1 LTVNVADGLTAHAA
15 RTAPKAKSGLA
26 FRPAVSLAAVFLVLV
41 VAWAVAPTLFTSE
54 TPFDTDIEAAL
65 QAPSLQHWF
74 GTDASGRDI
83 FTRVVFG
90 ARSSLLIGA
99 GATALALIAAIV
111 FGFAAGLG
119 GRFTDGAISRF
130 LEVVLA
136 LPGLLLALLFIAVL
150 GPGVATEII
159 AVAIGSAA
167 GYAWMVRGQVIA
179 VKDSGYVSAA
189 VALEAFLSAANLTL
203 ISGQAGI
210 LLLASLGATLVI
222 VAGSVDLSVGS
233 IALLTGAVLASLINA
248 GVGNP
253 ILVLLI
259 AIAVGAA
266 IGLLNGVVFAYGR
279 VPSFIATLGTL
290 SLFAGIGLTILQGST
305 INFTD
310 QGIRNL
316 AIGQLIPN
324 IQNAALIAVVA
335 FLVVWFFARRTRF
348 GLYVYAVGGNERVV
362 ELAGVST
369 RRVKVLILIV
379 SGITAGLA
387 GLLLTAQLG
396 AAGPTTGST
405 ILLDSV
411 VAIVIGGT
419 ALSGGVGGVGRTV
432 LGVLILT
439 VLSNGLNQIGAADYT
454 QTIIKGLVIIVAAVF
469 TMASQRKLIV
479 K

>member
-1 LTVNVADGLTAHAA
+1 MTTELTPTISPVDVPP
-15 RTAPKAKSGLA
+15 AP
-26 FRPAVSLAAVFLVLV
+26 V
-41 VAWAVAPTLFTSE
+41 VAGGPR
-54 TPFDTDIEAAL
+54 
-65 QAPSLQHWF
+65 
-74 GTDASGRDI
+74 ASIFKRVNIVRD
-83 FTRVVFG
+83 V
-90 ARSSLLIGA
+90 LP
-99 GATALALIAAIV
+99 IAA
-111 FGFAAGLG
+111 
-119 GRFTDGAISRF
+119 
-130 LEVVLA
+130 
-136 LPGLLLALLFIAVL
+136 LLALVVYF
-150 GPGVATEII
+150 
-159 AVAIGSAA
+159 S
-167 GYAWMVRGQVIA
+167 VRA
-179 VKDSGYVSAA
+179 
-189 VALEAFLSAANLTL
+189 EAFLSAANLTL

-222 VAGSVDLSVGS
+222 IAGSVDLSVGS

-248 GVGNP
+248 GIGSPAV
-253 ILVLLI
+253 VLLI
-259 AIAVGAA
+259 AVAVGAA

-310 QGIRNL
+310 QGIRDL

-324 IQNAALIAVVA
+324 VQNAALIAIVA
-335 FLVVWFFARRTRF
+335 FLVVWFFAKRTRF

-362 ELAGVST
+362 ELAGVNT
-369 RRVKVLILIV
+369 RRLKVLILIV

-411 VAIVIGGT
+411 AAIVIGGT

>member
-1 LTVNVADGLTAHAA
+1 MTTELTAPAHESISTEPVA
-15 RTAPKAKSGLA
+15 TPNSSPSGLFA
-26 FRPAVSLAAVFLVLV
+26 RVNLVRDVLPLAA
-41 VAWAVAPTLFTSE
+41 
-54 TPFDTDIEAAL
+54 
-65 QAPSLQHWF
+65 
-74 GTDASGRDI
+74 
-83 FTRVVFG
+83 
-90 ARSSLLIGA
+90 
-99 GATALALIAAIV
+99 
-111 FGFAAGLG
+111 
-119 GRFTDGAISRF
+119 
-130 LEVVLA
+130 
-136 LPGLLLALLFIAVL
+136 LLALVVFF
-150 GPGVATEII
+150 
-159 AVAIGSAA
+159 S
-167 GYAWMVRGQVIA
+167 VRA
-179 VKDSGYVSAA
+179 
-189 VALEAFLSAANLTL
+189 EAFLTAANLTL

-233 IALLTGAVLASLINA
+233 IALLTGAVVASLIND
-248 GVGNP
+248 GFGNP
-253 ILVLLI
+253 FLVLLI
-259 AIAVGAA
+259 AVAVGAA

-305 INFTD
+305 INFTN
-310 QGIRNL
+310 QGIRDL
-316 AIGQLIPN
+316 AIGQFIPN
-324 IQNAALIAVVA
+324 IQNAALIALLA
-335 FLVVWFFARRTRF
+335 LAVVWFFARRTRF
-348 GLYVYAVGGNERVV
+348 GLYVYAIGGNEKVV
-362 ELAGVST
+362 ELAGVKT
-369 RRVKVLILIV
+369 RRVKVLILVV

-396 AAGPTTGST
+396 AAGPTLGSQ

-411 VAIVIGGT
+411 AAIVIGGT

>member
-1 LTVNVADGLTAHAA
+1 MTTELTVPVPDAVTPEPVA
-15 RTAPKAKSGLA
+15 APTSSTTGVFSRVNLV
-26 FRPAVSLAAVFLVLV
+26 RDVLPLAA
-41 VAWAVAPTLFTSE
+41 
-54 TPFDTDIEAAL
+54 
-65 QAPSLQHWF
+65 
-74 GTDASGRDI
+74 
-83 FTRVVFG
+83 
-90 ARSSLLIGA
+90 
-99 GATALALIAAIV
+99 
-111 FGFAAGLG
+111 
-119 GRFTDGAISRF
+119 
-130 LEVVLA
+130 
-136 LPGLLLALLFIAVL
+136 LLALVVFF
-150 GPGVATEII
+150 
-159 AVAIGSAA
+159 S
-167 GYAWMVRGQVIA
+167 VRA
-179 VKDSGYVSAA
+179 
-189 VALEAFLSAANLTL
+189 EAFLTAANLTL

-233 IALLTGAVLASLINA
+233 IALLTGAVVASLIND
-248 GVGNP
+248 GFGNP
-253 ILVLLI
+253 FLVLLI

-305 INFTD
+305 INFTN
-310 QGIRNL
+310 QGIRDL
-316 AIGQLIPN
+316 AIGQFIPN
-324 IQNAALIAVVA
+324 IQNAALIALLA
-335 FLVVWFFARRTRF
+335 LAVVWFFARRTRF
-348 GLYVYAVGGNERVV
+348 GLYVYAVGGNEKVV
-362 ELAGVST
+362 ELAGVKT
-369 RRVKVLILIV
+369 RRVKVLILVV

-396 AAGPTTGST
+396 AAGPTLGSQ

-411 VAIVIGGT
+411 AAIVIGGT

>member
-1 LTVNVADGLTAHAA
+1 MTTELSPATPSVDVPSPAPASHTATPRAAVLKRVNVVRDIL
-15 RTAPKAKSGLA
+15 P
-26 FRPAVSLAAVFLVLV
+26 LAAL
-41 VAWAVAPTLFTSE
+41 
-54 TPFDTDIEAAL
+54 
-65 QAPSLQHWF
+65 
-74 GTDASGRDI
+74 
-83 FTRVVFG
+83 
-90 ARSSLLIGA
+90 
-99 GATALALIAAIV
+99 LALIV
-111 FGFAAGLG
+111 YF
-119 GRFTDGAISRF
+119 S
-130 LEVVLA
+130 
-136 LPGLLLALLFIAVL
+136 
-150 GPGVATEII
+150 
-159 AVAIGSAA
+159 
-167 GYAWMVRGQVIA
+167 VRA
-179 VKDSGYVSAA
+179 
-189 VALEAFLSAANLTL
+189 EAFLSAANLTL

-222 VAGSVDLSVGS
+222 IAGSVDLSVGS

-248 GVGNP
+248 GIGNP
-253 ILVLLI
+253 ILVSLI
-259 AIAVGAA
+259 AIVVGAA

-310 QGIRNL
+310 QGIRDL

-369 RRVKVLILIV
+369 RRVKVLILVV

-411 VAIVIGGT
+411 AAIVIGGT

>member
-1 LTVNVADGLTAHAA
+1 MTTELSPAAPSVDVPSPAPNVGAPRAAVLKRVNVVRDIL
-15 RTAPKAKSGLA
+15 P
-26 FRPAVSLAAVFLVLV
+26 LAAL
-41 VAWAVAPTLFTSE
+41 
-54 TPFDTDIEAAL
+54 
-65 QAPSLQHWF
+65 
-74 GTDASGRDI
+74 
-83 FTRVVFG
+83 
-90 ARSSLLIGA
+90 
-99 GATALALIAAIV
+99 LALIV
-111 FGFAAGLG
+111 YF
-119 GRFTDGAISRF
+119 S
-130 LEVVLA
+130 
-136 LPGLLLALLFIAVL
+136 
-150 GPGVATEII
+150 
-159 AVAIGSAA
+159 
-167 GYAWMVRGQVIA
+167 VRA
-179 VKDSGYVSAA
+179 
-189 VALEAFLSAANLTL
+189 EAFLSAANLTL

-222 VAGSVDLSVGS
+222 IAGSVDLSVGS

-248 GVGNP
+248 GIGNP
-253 ILVLLI
+253 ILVSLI
-259 AIAVGAA
+259 AIVVGAA
-266 IGLLNGVVFAYGR
+266 IGLVNGVVFAYGR

-310 QGIRNL
+310 QGIRDL

-369 RRVKVLILIV
+369 RRVKVLILVV

-411 VAIVIGGT
+411 AAIVIGGT

>member
-1 LTVNVADGLTAHAA
+1 MTAELTVPAPETIAAEPHVAA
-15 RTAPKAKSGLA
+15 RASLPGVFARVNLV
-26 FRPAVSLAAVFLVLV
+26 RDVLPLAA
-41 VAWAVAPTLFTSE
+41 
-54 TPFDTDIEAAL
+54 
-65 QAPSLQHWF
+65 
-74 GTDASGRDI
+74 
-83 FTRVVFG
+83 
-90 ARSSLLIGA
+90 
-99 GATALALIAAIV
+99 
-111 FGFAAGLG
+111 
-119 GRFTDGAISRF
+119 
-130 LEVVLA
+130 
-136 LPGLLLALLFIAVL
+136 LLALVVFF
-150 GPGVATEII
+150 
-159 AVAIGSAA
+159 S
-167 GYAWMVRGQVIA
+167 VRA
-179 VKDSGYVSAA
+179 
-189 VALEAFLSAANLTL
+189 EAFLTAANLTL

-233 IALLTGAVLASLINA
+233 IALLTGAVVASLIND
-248 GVGNP
+248 GLGNP

-259 AIAVGAA
+259 AVVVGAA

-305 INFTD
+305 INFTN
-310 QGIRNL
+310 QGIRDL
-316 AIGQLIPN
+316 AIGQFIPN
-324 IQNAALIAVVA
+324 IQNAALIALLA
-335 FLVVWFFARRTRF
+335 LAVVWFFARRTRF
-348 GLYVYAVGGNERVV
+348 GLYVYAVGGNEKVV
-362 ELAGVST
+362 ELAGVKT
-369 RRVKVLILIV
+369 RRVKVVILVV

-396 AAGPTTGST
+396 AAGPTLGSQ

-411 VAIVIGGT
+411 AAIVIGGT

>member
-1 LTVNVADGLTAHAA
+1 MTTELT
-15 RTAPKAKSGLA
+15 P
-26 FRPAVSLAAVFLVLV
+26 
-41 VAWAVAPTLFTSE
+41 AVAPTPTA
-54 TPFDTDIEAAL
+54 EAPPPDAAAGKPLATVAKRLNVIRDVLPLVAL
-65 QAPSLQHWF
+65 
-74 GTDASGRDI
+74 
-83 FTRVVFG
+83 
-90 ARSSLLIGA
+90 
-99 GATALALIAAIV
+99 LALIV
-111 FGFAAGLG
+111 FF
-119 GRFTDGAISRF
+119 S
-130 LEVVLA
+130 
-136 LPGLLLALLFIAVL
+136 
-150 GPGVATEII
+150 
-159 AVAIGSAA
+159 
-167 GYAWMVRGQVIA
+167 VRA
-179 VKDSGYVSAA
+179 
-189 VALEAFLSAANLTL
+189 EAFLSAANLTL

-248 GVGNP
+248 GIGNP
-253 ILVLLI
+253 VLVVLI
-259 AIAVGAA
+259 AVAVGAA

-310 QGIRNL
+310 QGIRDL
-316 AIGQLIPN
+316 AIGQFIPN

-362 ELAGVST
+362 ELAGVNT
-369 RRVKVLILIV
+369 RRVKVLILVV

-411 VAIVIGGT
+411 AAIVIGGT

>member
-1 LTVNVADGLTAHAA
+1 MTTELTPVLPAVDAPPVTVGTPRTKLLDRVNVVRDVL
-15 RTAPKAKSGLA
+15 P
-26 FRPAVSLAAVFLVLV
+26 LAA
-41 VAWAVAPTLFTSE
+41 
-54 TPFDTDIEAAL
+54 
-65 QAPSLQHWF
+65 
-74 GTDASGRDI
+74 
-83 FTRVVFG
+83 
-90 ARSSLLIGA
+90 
-99 GATALALIAAIV
+99 
-111 FGFAAGLG
+111 
-119 GRFTDGAISRF
+119 
-130 LEVVLA
+130 
-136 LPGLLLALLFIAVL
+136 LLALVVYF
-150 GPGVATEII
+150 
-159 AVAIGSAA
+159 S
-167 GYAWMVRGQVIA
+167 VRA
-179 VKDSGYVSAA
+179 
-189 VALEAFLSAANLTL
+189 EAFLTAANLTL

-248 GVGNP
+248 GIGNP
-253 ILVLLI
+253 VVVLLV
-259 AIAVGAA
+259 AVAVGAA

-290 SLFAGIGLTILQGST
+290 SLFAGIGLTILEGST
-305 INFTD
+305 INFTN
-310 QGIRNL
+310 QGIRDL
-316 AIGQLIPN
+316 AIGQFIPN
-324 IQNAALIAVVA
+324 VQNAALIALVA
-335 FLVVWFFARRTRF
+335 LGVVWFFARRTRF
-348 GLYVYAVGGNERVV
+348 GLYVYAIGGNERVV
-362 ELAGVST
+362 ELAGVRT

-396 AAGPTTGST
+396 AAGPTLGST

-411 VAIVIGGT
+411 AAIVIGGT

>member
-1 LTVNVADGLTAHAA
+1 MTTELTTA
-15 RTAPKAKSGLA
+15 
-26 FRPAVSLAAVFLVLV
+26 
-41 VAWAVAPTLFTSE
+41 APTVDA
-54 TPFDTDIEAAL
+54 PAA
-65 QAPSLQHWF
+65 Q
-74 GTDASGRDI
+74 DADARPPAGIRKRFNVVRD
-83 FTRVVFG
+83 
-90 ARSSLLIGA
+90 
-99 GATALALIAAIV
+99 
-111 FGFAAGLG
+111 
-119 GRFTDGAISRF
+119 
-130 LEVVLA
+130 VLPLVA
-136 LPGLLLALLFIAVL
+136 LLALFAYF
-150 GPGVATEII
+150 
-159 AVAIGSAA
+159 S
-167 GYAWMVRGQVIA
+167 VRA
-179 VKDSGYVSAA
+179 D
-189 VALEAFLSAANLTL
+189 AFLSAANLTL

-233 IALLTGAVLASLINA
+233 IALLTGAVLASSINA

-290 SLFAGIGLTILQGST
+290 SLFAGIGLTLLQGST

-310 QGIRNL
+310 QGIRDL

-324 IQNAALIAVVA
+324 VQNAALIAIVA

-369 RRVKVLILIV
+369 RRVKVVILVV

-411 VAIVIGGT
+411 AAIVIGGT

>member
-1 LTVNVADGLTAHAA
+1 MTTELTPAIPTVDEPPHTGPVDKPRPPILNRINVVRDVL
-15 RTAPKAKSGLA
+15 P
-26 FRPAVSLAAVFLVLV
+26 LAAL
-41 VAWAVAPTLFTSE
+41 
-54 TPFDTDIEAAL
+54 
-65 QAPSLQHWF
+65 
-74 GTDASGRDI
+74 
-83 FTRVVFG
+83 
-90 ARSSLLIGA
+90 
-99 GATALALIAAIV
+99 LALIV
-111 FGFAAGLG
+111 YF
-119 GRFTDGAISRF
+119 S
-130 LEVVLA
+130 
-136 LPGLLLALLFIAVL
+136 
-150 GPGVATEII
+150 
-159 AVAIGSAA
+159 
-167 GYAWMVRGQVIA
+167 VRA
-179 VKDSGYVSAA
+179 
-189 VALEAFLSAANLTL
+189 EAFLTAANLTL

-233 IALLTGAVLASLINA
+233 IALLTGAVLASSINA
-248 GVGNP
+248 GIGNP
-253 ILVLLI
+253 VLVLLI
-259 AIAVGAA
+259 AIVVGAA

-310 QGIRNL
+310 QGIRDL

-324 IQNAALIAVVA
+324 VQNAALIAIVA
-335 FLVVWFFARRTRF
+335 LGFVWFFARRTRF
-348 GLYVYAVGGNERVV
+348 GLYVYAIGGNERVV
-362 ELAGVST
+362 ELAGVRT

-411 VAIVIGGT
+411 AAIVIGGT

>member
-1 LTVNVADGLTAHAA
+1 VNLVRDVL
-15 RTAPKAKSGLA
+15 P
-26 FRPAVSLAAVFLVLV
+26 LAA
-41 VAWAVAPTLFTSE
+41 
-54 TPFDTDIEAAL
+54 
-65 QAPSLQHWF
+65 
-74 GTDASGRDI
+74 
-83 FTRVVFG
+83 
-90 ARSSLLIGA
+90 
-99 GATALALIAAIV
+99 
-111 FGFAAGLG
+111 
-119 GRFTDGAISRF
+119 
-130 LEVVLA
+130 
-136 LPGLLLALLFIAVL
+136 LLALVVFF
-150 GPGVATEII
+150 
-159 AVAIGSAA
+159 S
-167 GYAWMVRGQVIA
+167 VRA
-179 VKDSGYVSAA
+179 
-189 VALEAFLSAANLTL
+189 EAFLTAANLTL

-233 IALLTGAVLASLINA
+233 IALLTGAVVASLIND
-248 GVGNP
+248 GFGNP
-253 ILVLLI
+253 FLVLLI
-259 AIAVGAA
+259 AVAVGAA

-305 INFTD
+305 VNFTN
-310 QGIRNL
+310 QGIRDL
-316 AIGQLIPN
+316 AIGQFIPN
-324 IQNAALIAVVA
+324 IQNAALIALLA
-335 FLVVWFFARRTRF
+335 LAVVWFFARRTRF
-348 GLYVYAVGGNERVV
+348 GLYVYAIGGNEKVV
-362 ELAGVST
+362 ELAGVKT
-369 RRVKVLILIV
+369 RRVKVLILVV

-396 AAGPTTGST
+396 AAGPTLGSQ

-411 VAIVIGGT
+411 AAIVIGGT

>member
-1 LTVNVADGLTAHAA
+1 MTTELTTA
-15 RTAPKAKSGLA
+15 
-26 FRPAVSLAAVFLVLV
+26 
-41 VAWAVAPTLFTSE
+41 APTL
-54 TPFDTDIEAAL
+54 D
-65 QAPSLQHWF
+65 APADQ
-74 GTDASGRDI
+74 DAGLRSPVGIRKRINVVRD
-83 FTRVVFG
+83 V
-90 ARSSLLIGA
+90 LP
-99 GATALALIAAIV
+99 LIA
-111 FGFAAGLG
+111 
-119 GRFTDGAISRF
+119 
-130 LEVVLA
+130 
-136 LPGLLLALLFIAVL
+136 LLALFAYF
-150 GPGVATEII
+150 
-159 AVAIGSAA
+159 S
-167 GYAWMVRGQVIA
+167 VRA
-179 VKDSGYVSAA
+179 D
-189 VALEAFLSAANLTL
+189 AFLSAANLTL

-233 IALLTGAVLASLINA
+233 IALLTGAVLASSINA

-259 AIAVGAA
+259 AIGVGAA

-310 QGIRNL
+310 EGIRDL

-324 IQNAALIAVVA
+324 VQNAALIAIVA

-369 RRVKVLILIV
+369 RRVKVVILVV

-411 VAIVIGGT
+411 AAIVIGGT

>member
-1 LTVNVADGLTAHAA
+1 MTTELTTS
-15 RTAPKAKSGLA
+15 APTVDA
-26 FRPAVSLAAVFLVLV
+26 P
-41 VAWAVAPTLFTSE
+41 VAP
-54 TPFDTDIEAAL
+54 EADVAQRVGFL
-65 QAPSLQHWF
+65 KRF
-74 GTDASGRDI
+74 NVVRD
-83 FTRVVFG
+83 
-90 ARSSLLIGA
+90 
-99 GATALALIAAIV
+99 
-111 FGFAAGLG
+111 
-119 GRFTDGAISRF
+119 
-130 LEVVLA
+130 VL
-136 LPGLLLALLFIAVL
+136 PLLALLALVVYF
-150 GPGVATEII
+150 
-159 AVAIGSAA
+159 S
-167 GYAWMVRGQVIA
+167 VRA
-179 VKDSGYVSAA
+179 D
-189 VALEAFLSAANLTL
+189 AFLSAANLTL

-253 ILVLLI
+253 IVVLLI
-259 AIAVGAA
+259 AVAVGAA

-310 QGIRNL
+310 QGIRDL

-324 IQNAALIAVVA
+324 VQNAALIAIVA

-411 VAIVIGGT
+411 AAIVIGGT

>member
-1 LTVNVADGLTAHAA
+1 MTTELSPAAPAVPAAPPAAAKAQPRVLKRVNVVRDVL
-15 RTAPKAKSGLA
+15 P
-26 FRPAVSLAAVFLVLV
+26 LAAL
-41 VAWAVAPTLFTSE
+41 
-54 TPFDTDIEAAL
+54 
-65 QAPSLQHWF
+65 
-74 GTDASGRDI
+74 
-83 FTRVVFG
+83 
-90 ARSSLLIGA
+90 
-99 GATALALIAAIV
+99 LALIV
-111 FGFAAGLG
+111 YF
-119 GRFTDGAISRF
+119 S
-130 LEVVLA
+130 
-136 LPGLLLALLFIAVL
+136 
-150 GPGVATEII
+150 
-159 AVAIGSAA
+159 
-167 GYAWMVRGQVIA
+167 VRA
-179 VKDSGYVSAA
+179 
-189 VALEAFLSAANLTL
+189 EAFLSAANLTL

-222 VAGSVDLSVGS
+222 IAGSVDLSVGS

-248 GVGNP
+248 GIGNP
-253 ILVLLI
+253 LVVLLI
-259 AIAVGAA
+259 AVAVGAA

-310 QGIRNL
+310 QGIRDL

-324 IQNAALIAVVA
+324 IQNAALIAIVA

-369 RRVKVLILIV
+369 RRVKVLILVV

-411 VAIVIGGT
+411 AAIVIGGT

>member
-1 LTVNVADGLTAHAA
+1 MTTELTPVLPSVDVPPVTVGTPRTKLLDRVNVVRDVL
-15 RTAPKAKSGLA
+15 P
-26 FRPAVSLAAVFLVLV
+26 LAA
-41 VAWAVAPTLFTSE
+41 
-54 TPFDTDIEAAL
+54 
-65 QAPSLQHWF
+65 
-74 GTDASGRDI
+74 
-83 FTRVVFG
+83 
-90 ARSSLLIGA
+90 
-99 GATALALIAAIV
+99 
-111 FGFAAGLG
+111 
-119 GRFTDGAISRF
+119 
-130 LEVVLA
+130 
-136 LPGLLLALLFIAVL
+136 LLALVVYF
-150 GPGVATEII
+150 
-159 AVAIGSAA
+159 S
-167 GYAWMVRGQVIA
+167 VRA
-179 VKDSGYVSAA
+179 
-189 VALEAFLSAANLTL
+189 EAFLTAANLTL

-248 GVGNP
+248 GIGNP
-253 ILVLLI
+253 VVVLLV
-259 AIAVGAA
+259 AVAVGAA

-290 SLFAGIGLTILQGST
+290 SLFAGIGLTILEGST
-305 INFTD
+305 INFTN
-310 QGIRNL
+310 QGIRDL
-316 AIGQLIPN
+316 AIGQFIPN
-324 IQNAALIAVVA
+324 VQNAALIALVA
-335 FLVVWFFARRTRF
+335 LGVVWFFARRTRF
-348 GLYVYAVGGNERVV
+348 GLYVYAIGGNERVV
-362 ELAGVST
+362 ELAGVRT

-396 AAGPTTGST
+396 AAGPTLGST

-411 VAIVIGGT
+411 AAIVIGGT

>member
-1 LTVNVADGLTAHAA
+1 MTTELTPVIPSVADSVTPDAVDERRPLIRKRVNVVRDVL
-15 RTAPKAKSGLA
+15 P
-26 FRPAVSLAAVFLVLV
+26 LAA
-41 VAWAVAPTLFTSE
+41 
-54 TPFDTDIEAAL
+54 
-65 QAPSLQHWF
+65 
-74 GTDASGRDI
+74 
-83 FTRVVFG
+83 
-90 ARSSLLIGA
+90 
-99 GATALALIAAIV
+99 
-111 FGFAAGLG
+111 
-119 GRFTDGAISRF
+119 
-130 LEVVLA
+130 
-136 LPGLLLALLFIAVL
+136 LLALVVFF
-150 GPGVATEII
+150 
-159 AVAIGSAA
+159 S
-167 GYAWMVRGQVIA
+167 VRA
-179 VKDSGYVSAA
+179 
-189 VALEAFLSAANLTL
+189 EAFLSAANLTL

-233 IALLTGAVLASLINA
+233 IALLTGAIVALLINA
-248 GVGNP
+248 GAANP
-253 ILVLLI
+253 VLAVLI
-259 AIAVGAA
+259 AVAVGAA

-310 QGIRNL
+310 QGIRDL
-316 AIGQLIPN
+316 AIGQFIPN

-369 RRVKVLILIV
+369 RRVKVLILTV
-379 SGITAGLA
+379 SGVTAGLA

-411 VAIVIGGT
+411 AAIVIGGT

-454 QTIIKGLVIIVAAVF
+454 QTVIKGLVIIVAAVF

>member
-1 LTVNVADGLTAHAA
+1 MTAELTVPAPETIAAEPHVAASASLPGVFA
-15 RTAPKAKSGLA
+15 RVNLVRDVLP
-26 FRPAVSLAAVFLVLV
+26 LAA
-41 VAWAVAPTLFTSE
+41 
-54 TPFDTDIEAAL
+54 
-65 QAPSLQHWF
+65 
-74 GTDASGRDI
+74 
-83 FTRVVFG
+83 
-90 ARSSLLIGA
+90 
-99 GATALALIAAIV
+99 
-111 FGFAAGLG
+111 
-119 GRFTDGAISRF
+119 
-130 LEVVLA
+130 
-136 LPGLLLALLFIAVL
+136 LLALVVFF
-150 GPGVATEII
+150 
-159 AVAIGSAA
+159 S
-167 GYAWMVRGQVIA
+167 VRA
-179 VKDSGYVSAA
+179 
-189 VALEAFLSAANLTL
+189 EAFLTAANLTL

-233 IALLTGAVLASLINA
+233 IALLTGAVVASLIND
-248 GVGNP
+248 GLGNP

-259 AIAVGAA
+259 AVVVGAA

-305 INFTD
+305 INFTN
-310 QGIRNL
+310 QGIRDL
-316 AIGQLIPN
+316 AIGQFIPN
-324 IQNAALIAVVA
+324 IQNAALIALLA
-335 FLVVWFFARRTRF
+335 LAVVWFFARRTRF
-348 GLYVYAVGGNERVV
+348 GLYVYAVGGNEKVV
-362 ELAGVST
+362 ELAGVKT
-369 RRVKVLILIV
+369 RRVKVVILVV

-396 AAGPTTGST
+396 AAGPTLGSQ

-411 VAIVIGGT
+411 AAIVIGGT

>member
-1 LTVNVADGLTAHAA
+1 MTTELTSVLSTVDEPVSPSTDSERRPAILKRVNVVRDIL
-15 RTAPKAKSGLA
+15 P
-26 FRPAVSLAAVFLVLV
+26 LAA
-41 VAWAVAPTLFTSE
+41 
-54 TPFDTDIEAAL
+54 
-65 QAPSLQHWF
+65 
-74 GTDASGRDI
+74 
-83 FTRVVFG
+83 
-90 ARSSLLIGA
+90 
-99 GATALALIAAIV
+99 
-111 FGFAAGLG
+111 
-119 GRFTDGAISRF
+119 
-130 LEVVLA
+130 
-136 LPGLLLALLFIAVL
+136 LLALVVFF
-150 GPGVATEII
+150 
-159 AVAIGSAA
+159 S
-167 GYAWMVRGQVIA
+167 VRA
-179 VKDSGYVSAA
+179 
-189 VALEAFLSAANLTL
+189 EAFLSAANLTL

-233 IALLTGAVLASLINA
+233 IALLTGAIVALLINA
-248 GVGNP
+248 GVANP
-253 ILVLLI
+253 VLAVLI
-259 AIAVGAA
+259 AVAVGAA

-310 QGIRNL
+310 QGIRDL
-316 AIGQLIPN
+316 AIGQFIPN

-369 RRVKVLILIV
+369 RRVKVLILTV

-411 VAIVIGGT
+411 AAIVIGGT

-454 QTIIKGLVIIVAAVF
+454 QTVIKGLVIIVAAVF

>member
-1 LTVNVADGLTAHAA
+1 MTTELTPTISPVDLEPTQVVAGRPRASIFKRVNV
-15 RTAPKAKSGLA
+15 
-26 FRPAVSLAAVFLVLV
+26 V
-41 VAWAVAPTLFTSE
+41 
-54 TPFDTDIEAAL
+54 
-65 QAPSLQHWF
+65 
-74 GTDASGRDI
+74 RDI
-83 FTRVVFG
+83 
-90 ARSSLLIGA
+90 LP
-99 GATALALIAAIV
+99 IV
-111 FGFAAGLG
+111 A
-119 GRFTDGAISRF
+119 
-130 LEVVLA
+130 
-136 LPGLLLALLFIAVL
+136 LLALVVYF
-150 GPGVATEII
+150 
-159 AVAIGSAA
+159 S
-167 GYAWMVRGQVIA
+167 VRA
-179 VKDSGYVSAA
+179 
-189 VALEAFLSAANLTL
+189 EAFLSAANLTL

-222 VAGSVDLSVGS
+222 IAGSVDLSVGS

-248 GVGNP
+248 GIGSPVV
-253 ILVLLI
+253 VLLI
-259 AIAVGAA
+259 AVAVGAA

-310 QGIRNL
+310 QGIRDL

-324 IQNAALIAVVA
+324 VQNAALIAIVA
-335 FLVVWFFARRTRF
+335 FLVVWFFAKRTRF

-362 ELAGVST
+362 ELAGVNT

-411 VAIVIGGT
+411 AAIVIGGT

>member
-1 LTVNVADGLTAHAA
+1 MTTELTPVTT
-15 RTAPKAKSGLA
+15 TAP
-26 FRPAVSLAAVFLVLV
+26 AAT
-41 VAWAVAPTLFTSE
+41 AAAQASAPE
-54 TPFDTDIEAAL
+54 
-65 QAPSLQHWF
+65 
-74 GTDASGRDI
+74 
-83 FTRVVFG
+83 
-90 ARSSLLIGA
+90 ARSSGSTFKRVNVVRDILP
-99 GATALALIAAIV
+99 LAA
-111 FGFAAGLG
+111 
-119 GRFTDGAISRF
+119 
-130 LEVVLA
+130 
-136 LPGLLLALLFIAVL
+136 LLALVVFF
-150 GPGVATEII
+150 
-159 AVAIGSAA
+159 S
-167 GYAWMVRGQVIA
+167 VRA
-179 VKDSGYVSAA
+179 
-189 VALEAFLSAANLTL
+189 EAFLSAANLTL

-222 VAGSVDLSVGS
+222 IAGSVDLSVGS
-233 IALLTGAVLASLINA
+233 IALLTGAVVALLINA
-248 GVGNP
+248 GVSNP
-253 ILVLLI
+253 VLAVLI
-259 AIAVGAA
+259 ATAVGAA
-266 IGLLNGVVFAYGR
+266 IGLVNGVVFAYGR

-310 QGIRNL
+310 EGIRGL
-316 AIGQLIPN
+316 AIGQFIPN
-324 IQNAALIAVVA
+324 IQNAALIAIVA

-369 RRVKVLILIV
+369 RRVKVLILII

-411 VAIVIGGT
+411 AAIVIGGT

-454 QTIIKGLVIIVAAVF
+454 QTVIKGLVIIVAAVF